1 MEESKLRIAI
11 INKDRCK
18 PQRCALECK
27 KNCPIN
33 KSEKL
38 CIEVT
43 KQSKLCTINEPL
55 CIGCAICVKKC
66 PFKAIMIINLPK
78 DLSRELTH

>member
-27 KNCPIN
+27 KNCPAN
-33 KSEKL
+33 KNEKL

-43 KQSKLCTINEPL
+43 K
-55 CIGCAICVKKC
+55 
-66 PFKAIMIINLPK
+66 
-78 DLSRELTH
+78 